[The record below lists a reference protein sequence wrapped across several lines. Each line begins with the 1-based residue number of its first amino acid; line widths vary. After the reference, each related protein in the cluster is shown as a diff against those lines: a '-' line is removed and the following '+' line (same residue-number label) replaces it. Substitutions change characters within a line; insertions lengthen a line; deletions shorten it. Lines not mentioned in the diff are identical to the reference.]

1 MIRAPA
7 NAALLRAHGA
17 TFVTQVARALLQHT
31 REALCAS
38 QAPPPATDEAALSA
52 ALAARCQARLAPRLK
67 AVLNLTGTVI
77 HTNLGRAVLA
87 PEAMAHVQA

>member
-1 MIRAPA
+1 MDTPEGSMVHGPKATLQQLPSVDRLIRAPA

-52 ALAARCQARLAPRLK
+52 ALAARCQARLAPASR
-67 AVLNLTGTVI
+67 
-77 HTNLGRAVLA
+77 
-87 PEAMAHVQA
+87 PC